1 MRTTRVQSAQDAQRA
16 REKAEGKSSSGG
28 RGAGAEDEEEKGGE
42 EEEEDGGDDD
52 DDDEAGDPLRAS
64 TALLALGGAS
74 GDEEG

>member
-42 EEEEDGGDDD
+42 EEEDGGDD

>member
-1 MRTTRVQSAQDAQRA
+1 MQSAQDAQRA

-52 DDDEAGDPLRAS
+52 DDDDEAGDPLRAS

>member
-1 MRTTRVQSAQDAQRA
+1 MQSAQDAQRA

-52 DDDEAGDPLRAS
+52 DDEAGDPLRAS